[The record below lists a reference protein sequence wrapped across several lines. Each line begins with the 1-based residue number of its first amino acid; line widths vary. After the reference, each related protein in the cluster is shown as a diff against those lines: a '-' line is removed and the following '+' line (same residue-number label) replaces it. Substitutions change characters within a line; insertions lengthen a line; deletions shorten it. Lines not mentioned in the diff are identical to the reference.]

1 MSGPVTEYYNCLDGT
16 LLWAPTFGS
25 KKTKTNWNQLKVNCN
40 QLKVNWNQLKVKW
53 NQLKVNWNQF
63 KVNWNQLKVNWNQL
77 KVNWNQLKV
86 NWNQL
91 KLNWNQLQVNW
102 NQFKVIWNQL
112 KVNWNQ
118 LKVNWNQLK
127 VNWNQLK
134 VKLKANWNPYLS
146 WLTKKMLRGGQK
158 KVRVIEYP
166 QIVWGGPHTNQQRTL
181 MYPIPYMSGRSV
193 ISTGTKWNMISTY
206 ISTNANPCT
215 SSPVLQP
222 TAGKSYRFEAFIP
235 RLSAFQSYP
244 IITRQCRSQ
253 NWNSKLKRHW
263 GFEHLSQQM
272 LNHSESW

>member
-91 KLNWNQLQVNW
+91 KL
-102 NQFKVIWNQL
+102 KSTASKL
-112 KVNWNQ
+112 KSVQSN
-118 LKVNWNQLK
+118 LKSIKSKLK
-127 VNWNQLK
+127 SIESKLK
-134 VKLKANWNPYLS
+134 SVESKLKSIESKLKANWNPYLS

-222 TAGKSYRFEAFIP
+222 TAERVTGS
-235 RLSAFQSYP
+235 RLSF
-244 IITRQCRSQ
+244 
-253 NWNSKLKRHW
+253 HV
-263 GFEHLSQQM
+263 
-272 LNHSESW
+272 